1 MRSLGKFHQ
10 KQQNQWVA
18 VDLFNWKKYLKLD
31 LKSIDFDIAY
41 LYRGFKTLTWNIQE
55 SHEEK
60 VLPWVQLQKK
70 SFCIRIQHNFNVPM
84 FSFHV
89 AIQPI
94 SIQRISTTLSNQE
107 NKIIWNQQ
115 FHKSTSPLPRL
126 QRHPD
131 LRKVLPVDGPRKKA
145 KKTTGD
151 FKSWNRPQLM
161 VTVFWLSWIC
171 LLGFVGWGYLLN
183 LYLPLLLGGKAS
195 RDIILCNQ
203 RFR

>member
-115 FHKSTSPLPRL
+115 FHKSTSPLLPPATPPRF
-126 QRHPD
+126 
-131 LRKVLPVDGPRKKA
+131 KEGFA
-145 KKTTGD
+145 CGWATTGD